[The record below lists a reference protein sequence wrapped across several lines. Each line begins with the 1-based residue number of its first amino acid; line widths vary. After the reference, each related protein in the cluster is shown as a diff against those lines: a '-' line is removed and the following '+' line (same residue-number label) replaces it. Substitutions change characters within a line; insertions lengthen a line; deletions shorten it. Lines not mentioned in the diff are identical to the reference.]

1 MAKSR
6 QPSVVAD
13 FLAAA
18 FAPALVMGM
27 IYCLISFLIL
37 VFYRDGFQVRVNYLF
52 ALYIFAS
59 VLIARIAIDSGRAHA
74 LGYTI
79 ALGASTLFVI
89 SRFVVFQ
96 GPLASL
102 SPLINAGL
110 LALVGF
116 LADRIV
122 FDCTLIESDRD
133 TSGEGL
139 LQSLGLVR
147 SDLAKASVGK
157 AKRRRRHN
165 PGVSILYF
173 ALLAIPLY
181 GVGQIFLPS
190 EATGV
195 RERAFYLLFGYFACS
210 FSLLVTTSF
219 LGLRRYLS
227 QRGVEIPFDFAATW
241 LGMGLLGTLLFLGL
255 CMLLPLPGREY
266 GLFDLPF
273 DIQSSEGMTASRYG
287 WGGEGVGD
295 GAGGAPT
302 APYPSPGSPSNVGS
316 AGSDGTS
323 DSEGAQGSSAGQ
335 GEGGGSSGGQSAQGG
350 ETADSNA
357 KSPGGASRGANAN
370 SGGQGGEDQSGNAGS
385 SESSMSESEDT
396 SQGSGTTNQGNAS
409 RTNTSSPSAP
419 SSNQNGTQ
427 GQSDTSGTTQEGSQ
441 SNSKAETTRR
451 NSTPSSNNS
460 NRPSKGMNHQG
471 NDSNSTSQNSSGQ
484 DSGSPKS
491 QPNSNPSEPQANTQ
505 NGASSTSNPSSE
517 RGTQNNPGQSTPDP
531 SDASQGDRTQTSN
544 PANSP
549 KSKSSPQANRGRNQS
564 TGQKGDSQNELS
576 QDDQQP
582 DSQDQSQP
590 TESQSPNTQQP
601 DTQQP
606 DTQQPDTQ
614 QPDTQQP
621 DTQQPDTQQ
630 PDTQPS
636 ESPPPTEPS
645 EPWMNFE
652 LGSWMGPILKWFTIA
667 ALLGFFVYYA
677 ITHRAEFAA
686 WLAGIKTWW
695 NNLWGLEGEQPTE
708 AGGELASQ
716 RRKQRATFASFSNP
730 FRNRDAKKDS
740 SELVR
745 YTYAAMEA
753 WGAERGVVRAEGQT
767 AEEYLRRLSGA
778 LPKCQDEL
786 TNLANAYT
794 RLAYAGRRAILVDM
808 QSLQKL
814 WIAME
819 QIAATPSI
827 NSAV

>member
-6 QPSVVAD
+6 QPNVVAD

-74 LGYTI
+74 LGYTV

-147 SDLAKASVGK
+147 SDLAKAPVGK
-157 AKRRRRHN
+157 SKRRRRHN

-227 QRGVEIPFDFAATW
+227 QRGVEIPFEFTVNW

-273 DIQSSEGMTASRYG
+273 DIQSSEGLSASRYG
-287 WGGEGVGD
+287 WGGEGAGD
-295 GAGGAPT
+295 GSGAAPT

-316 AGSDGTS
+316 AGSEGTNGS
-323 DSEGAQGSSAGQ
+323 GGTAGSEGSQGGSAGQ
-335 GEGGGSSGGQSAQGG
+335 GEGGSSSGGESAQGG
-350 ETADSNA
+350 ETASSN
-357 KSPGGASRGANAN
+357 PN
-370 SGGQGGEDQSGNAGS
+370 SSKDGS
-385 SESSMSESEDT
+385 QEGTNSEST
-396 SQGSGTTNQGNAS
+396 GGN
-409 RTNTSSPSAP
+409 RTSS
-419 SSNQNGTQ
+419 N
-427 GQSDTSGTTQEGSQ
+427 SDSGRQAEGMD
-441 SNSKAETTRR
+441 K
-451 NSTPSSNNS
+451 
-460 NRPSKGMNHQG
+460 QG
-471 NDSNSTSQNSSGQ
+471 NDSSSASQNSSGQ
-484 DSGSPKS
+484 ASGSPNSQSNSKS
-491 QPNSNPSEPQANTQ
+491 SNPSAPQANAP
-505 NGASSTSNPSSE
+505 NGSRSTSNPSSD
-517 RGTQNNPGQSTPDP
+517 RGSQNNPGQSTPDQTEP
-531 SDASQGDRTQTSN
+531 SQGDRTQSSN
-544 PANSP
+544 RPYSQKTN
-549 KSKSSPQANRGRNQS
+549 SSPQANRGQNQS
-564 TGQKGDSQNELS
+564 TRQQGESQNDLSQNDLS
-576 QDDQQP
+576 QDAQQQSPQQP
-582 DSQDQSQP
+582 ESQTPGSQNQSQP
-590 TESQSPNTQQP
+590 TESRSSDSQQP
-601 DTQQP
+601 ESQQP
-606 DTQQPDTQ
+606 ESQQPESQ
-614 QPDTQQP
+614 QPESQS
-621 DTQQPDTQQ
+621 
-630 PDTQPS
+630 S
-636 ESPPPTEPS
+636 ESPTPTEPNA
-645 EPWMNFE
+645 PWMNFE
-652 LGSWMGPILKWFTIA
+652 LASWLGPILKWVTIA
-667 ALLGFFVYYA
+667 ALLGFFAYYA
-677 ITHRAEFAA
+677 ITHRAEIAV
-686 WLAGIKTWW
+686 WLAGIKKWW
-695 NNLWGLEGEQPTE
+695 NSLWGLEEDQTAE
-708 AGGELASQ
+708 VGGESASQ
-716 RRKQRATFASFSNP
+716 KRKQRTTFASFSNP
-730 FRNRDAKKDS
+730 FRNRESKKDS

-745 YTYAAMEA
+745 YTYAAIEA
-753 WGAERGVVRAEGQT
+753 WGAERGVIRAEGQT

-778 LPKCQDEL
+778 LPKCQEEL

-814 WIAME
+814 WMAME
-819 QIAATPSI
+819 QIPATPST

>member
-37 VFYRDGFQVRVNYLF
+37 VFYRDGFQVRVTYLF

-122 FDCTLIESDRD
+122 FDCTLVESDRD

-147 SDLAKASVGK
+147 SDLAKAPVGK
-157 AKRRRRHN
+157 SKRRRRHN

-190 EATGV
+190 GATGV

-210 FSLLVTTSF
+210 FSLLVITSF
-219 LGLRRYLS
+219 LGLRRYLN
-227 QRGVEIPFDFAATW
+227 QRGVEIPFEFTVNW

-273 DIQSSEGMTASRYG
+273 DIQSSEGITASRYG

-302 APYPSPGSPSNVGS
+302 VPDPSPGSPSNVGS

-323 DSEGAQGSSAGQ
+323 GSQGAQGSSAGQ
-335 GEGGGSSGGQSAQGG
+335 GEGGGGAGGQSAQGG

-357 KSPGGASRGANAN
+357 KSPGGASRGENGN
-370 SGGQGGEDQSGNAGS
+370 SGGQGGKDQSGNARS
-385 SESSMSESEDT
+385 SASAMSKSEDT

-419 SSNQNGTQ
+419 SSNQKAIQ
-427 GQSDTSGTTQEGSQ
+427 GQSDTSGNAQEGSK
-441 SNSKAETTRR
+441 SNSKAETTSS
-451 NSTPSSNNS
+451 NGTPSSNDS
-460 NRPSKGMNHQG
+460 NRPSNGMNNQG
-471 NDSNSTSQNSSGQ
+471 NDSNSASQNSSGQ
-484 DSGSPKS
+484 DSGSAKS
-491 QPNSNPSEPQANTQ
+491 QPNSNPSEPQANPQ

-517 RGTQNNPGQSTPDP
+517 RGTQNNPGQSTPDQSTP
-531 SDASQGDRTQTSN
+531 DQPDPSQGDRNQKSN
-544 PANSP
+544 PGNSP
-549 KSKSSPQANRGRNQS
+549 KSNSSPQANRGQNQS
-564 TGQKGDSQNELS
+564 TGQQGDSQNELS

-590 TESQSPNTQQP
+590 TESQSSNTQQP

-606 DTQQPDTQ
+606 DTQS
-614 QPDTQQP
+614 
-621 DTQQPDTQQ
+621 
-630 PDTQPS
+630 S
-636 ESPPPTEPS
+636 ESPSAPEPS
-645 EPWMNFE
+645 TPWMNFE
-652 LGSWMGPILKWFTIA
+652 LGSWLGPILKWLTIA

-677 ITHRAEFAA
+677 ITHRAEIAA

-695 NNLWGLEGEQPTE
+695 NNLWGLEGDQPTE
-708 AGGELASQ
+708 AGSELASQ

-730 FRNRDAKKDS
+730 FRNRDSKKDS
-740 SELVR
+740 SEMVR
-745 YTYAAMEA
+745 YTYAAIEA
-753 WGAERGVVRAEGQT
+753 WGAERGVIRAEGQT

-814 WIAME
+814 WMAME
-819 QIAATPSI
+819 QVAVTPST